1 MNVIAGFFDA
11 LADRWDELCYHAPEK
26 INLRFGFAAAQGG

>member
-26 INLRFGFAAAQGG
+26 NQSDTGTDHSA